1 MNTASSLSLT
11 SNERFTF
18 ERFRAADKDRLLRL
32 LTSDGSIWIHG
43 DRATG
48 KTHLAY
54 ASVSQSDNAL
64 LVADSTYDLDGCET
78 FDLLVLDDF
87 EAWLG
92 AKDRETQLYSLY
104 EGIRS
109 HGGRLI
115 VTASR
120 APHNVDFV
128 LPDLATRMR
137 SLERIELGFLDDQ
150 QKMSL
155 LQERAQDRGMDLNDR
170 VVHFLISRL
179 DRSHLSLI
187 EALKKLDAASLAE
200 QKKITIPFVKT
211 VLEL

>member
-11 SNERFTF
+11 SNESFTF

-32 LTSDGSIWIHG
+32 LTSNGSIWIHG

-64 LVADSTYDLDGCET
+64 LVADRTYDLDGCET

-92 AKDRETQLYSLY
+92 AKERETRLYSLY
-104 EGIRS
+104 EGIQA

-137 SLERIELGFLDDQ
+137 SFERIELGFLDDQ

-170 VVHFLISRL
+170 VVNFLISRL
-179 DRSHLSLI
+179 DRSHLSLFD
-187 EALKKLDAASLAE
+187 ALKKLDAASLAE